1 MKTALIAIAAL
12 GLAATL
18 AHAEDKSTTPMNNS
32 KSPGATGAMQSPTA
46 PGVATDPQ
54 QVQAQQG
61 DAAKHSAGTVG
72 AAPGAD
78 TKSQMSNET
87 NK

>member
-1 MKTALIAIAAL
+1 
-12 GLAATL
+12 
-18 AHAEDKSTTPMNNS
+18 MNNS
-32 KSPGATGAMQSPTA
+32 KSPGATGAMQTPTA

-54 QVQAQQG
+54 HVQAQQG